1 MSLLLLEDADDL
13 EEVPL
18 EDEFIAFFRKSDTR
32 DFYQYRWLFV
42 LFRRRICLTF
52 PGCLVRFTLPHSL
65 GRVAEAANERAF
77 HLQRVEAAEF
87 IVANLAL
94 QFRILSVTI
103 HIIAHHSLVSVP
115 VTRALS
121 ISHLSYEVCKAD
133 RFAHDYI
140 QLLIYLSIIKQ
151 FLKI

>member
-1 MSLLLLEDADDL
+1 MSLLLLEDADDF

-87 IVANLAL
+87 IVANPAL
-94 QFRILSVTI
+94 QLRILAVTI

-121 ISHLSYEVCKAD
+121 ISHLSYEVC
-133 RFAHDYI
+133 
-140 QLLIYLSIIKQ
+140 
-151 FLKI
+151 